1 MRYEAEDEYDHLG
14 LTLPILL
21 VALLGTLAQIAL
33 TVLALAAGT
42 MLVLGLAVAAVVWL
56 SGSRPTRQPRR
67 S

>member
-1 MRYEAEDEYDHLG
+1 MSLF
-14 LTLPILL
+14 
-21 VALLGTLAQIAL
+21 ALLGTLAQIAL
-33 TVLALAAGT
+33 TVLALAAAT